1 MQEKINASKAVA
13 ELCRRSLFEFVQEFW
28 DVIIPEDPVWNW
40 HIRYICDEVQTAIMR
55 VVRLPERPA
64 VFEGVRFMMP
74 KKPREQKLYDLLVN
88 VPPGSLKSTIITVM
102 APAWAWTLDQT
113 LRIISASYSGDLSQD
128 HAVRS
133 RDIIQSDK
141 YKLYFPEVEIRAD
154 QNNKNNYKNKLNG
167 ERYATSVGGTV
178 MGIHAHLIII
188 DDPLNTKQS
197 ISEADLPAA
206 ASFVNTTLST
216 RKVDKAV
223 TLTIMVMQRLNE
235 LDPAGVWLRQRDQE
249 GRKIRHIC
257 LPVRLSP
264 KVYPIELT
272 ANYVDGLLDP
282 VRLNDEVLANA
293 KIELGSYGYAGQM
306 EQDPAPEGGGVWQKW
321 FISVPD
327 KDMPTPG
334 EMTGYG
340 TDSDTAYTDKQ
351 TNAASAFVTSGMFKE
366 RMYID
371 RAGWYWKIFPDLMK
385 LMRDEYPEPH
395 YVEAK
400 ASGIDLVNLLKSEG
414 IAAIGVQVVG
424 DKLARARMAT
434 PKAEAGL
441 VYVRASILEKI
452 YYDIDQGIL
461 KFPNGAKQDLAD
473 TIAQAILRHLGK
485 SPRMFSV
492 GWAKKPPVQR
502 DEPAVSIVSLLND

>member
-102 APAWAWTLDQT
+102 APAWVWTLDQT

-249 GRKIRHIC
+249 GRKIKHIC
-257 LPVRLSP
+257 LPVRLSA
-264 KVYPIELT
+264 KVYPPELV
-272 ANYVDGLLDP
+272 NFYQDGLLDP
-282 VRLNDEVLANA
+282 VRLNEEVLQNA

-306 EQDPAPEGGGVWQKW
+306 EQNPSPEGGGVWQRW
-321 FISVPD
+321 FIPVPD
-327 KDMPTPG
+327 KDMPLPAQ
-334 EMTGYG
+334 MDNYG
-340 TDSDTAYTDKQ
+340 TDWDTAYTDKL
-351 TNAASAFVTSGMFKE
+351 TNAGSAAVVSGKFGGK
-366 RMYID
+366 MYID
-371 RAGWYWKIFPDLMK
+371 SVQWFHKEFPELINTMKNFPD
-385 LMRDEYPEPH
+385 PH
-395 YVEAK
+395 YIEAK
-400 ASGIDLVNLLKSEG
+400 ASGKSAKQTLITAG
-414 IAAIGVQVVG
+414 IPAIEVQVNG
-424 DKLARARMAT
+424 DKLARARDAT

-441 VYVRASILEKI
+441 VYCRASILEKI
-452 YYDIDQGIL
+452 YDDTDQGIL

-473 TIAQAILRHLGK
+473 TIAQAIQRHFGRPERK
-485 SPRMFSV
+485 FAV
-492 GWAKKPPVQR
+492 GWSKKPAIVT
-502 DEPAVSIVSLLND
+502 DAPAVTEVSLLND

>member
-40 HIRYICDEVQTAIMR
+40 HIKYICDEVQTAIMR
-55 VVRLPERPA
+55 VVRLPEKPA
-64 VFEGVRFMMP
+64 IFEGVRFTQP
-74 KKPREQKLYDLLVN
+74 AKKREQKLYDLLVN

-102 APAWAWTLDQT
+102 APAWVWTIDQT

-133 RDIIQSDK
+133 RDIIQSPK
-141 YKLYFPEVEIRAD
+141 YKSYFPEIEIRAD
-154 QNNKNNYKNKLNG
+154 QNNKNNYKNMMNG

-206 ASFVNTTLST
+206 AAFVNTTLST

-257 LPVRLSP
+257 LPVRSSP
-264 KVYPIELT
+264 KVYPPELKQY
-272 ANYVDGLLDP
+272 YVNGLLDP
-282 VRLNDEVLANA
+282 VRLDEDVLANA
-293 KIELGSYGYAGQM
+293 KIELGSYGFAGQM
-306 EQDPAPEGGGVWQKW
+306 DQDPAPEGGGVWQKW
-321 FISVPD
+321 FIAVPD
-327 KDMPTPG
+327 KDMPSSLQ
-334 EMTGYG
+334 MKNYG
-340 TDSDTAYTDKQ
+340 TDWDTAYTDKL
-351 TNAASAFVTSGMFKE
+351 TNAGSAAVVSGLFDGK
-366 RMYID
+366 MYID
-371 RAGWYWKIFPDLMK
+371 SVQWFHKEFPELINTMKLFPD
-385 LMRDEYPEPH
+385 PH
-395 YVEAK
+395 YIEAK
-400 ASGIDLVNLLKSEG
+400 ASGKSAKQTLITAG
-414 IAAIGVQVVG
+414 IPAIEVQVNS
-424 DKLARARMAT
+424 DKLARARDAT

-441 VYVRASILEKI
+441 VFVRASILEKI
-452 YYDIDQGIL
+452 YYDSDQGIL

-473 TIAQAILRHLGK
+473 TIAQAIQRHFGRPERK
-485 SPRMFSV
+485 FAV
-492 GWAKKPPVQR
+492 GWRKNRPVTES
-502 DEPAVSIVSLLND
+502 EPVPVVSLLND